1 MMITLSKRT
10 VAAIAGAAIAAG
22 MLALVTGQG
31 AATSAGRVRAEA
43 PAGAAAGVRVVQ
55 DATGTAA
62 QAAAVRY
69 WTPARMAAAVKNA
82 NTHNPGKTVRTVKKR
97 PARKPVSRERRLTRK
112 PPPAPVTP
120 VTPVAPVAPAKPPT
134 PWLTG
139 DTAGEG
145 LRWTHAGAVA
155 ADVGKIFF
163 TLAGDNYVCSGTL
176 VGGGHP
182 DVVLTA
188 AHCVTS
194 TARGGGPQWATNWM
208 FVPGY
213 RDGLRPYG
221 EYTARRFFVTPD
233 WTGLRGGS
241 EQYDVAFVQVAAA
254 TLFGVSGAAEP
265 PPGLPVEFAR
275 AHDAAPPNRAYV
287 FGYPSEPPYSG
298 LYPNYCAGPVTAS
311 GGTAATRCGMTAGD
325 SGGPWLAGFRPRSGN
340 GPVVAVST
348 YKLSGNPRV
357 LYGAVLGPQAR
368 ALYQQAIGLA
378 R

>member
-1 MMITLSKRT
+1 MMMTLSKRI
-10 VAAIAGAAIAAG
+10 VAAIAGAAVAAG
-22 MLALVTGQG
+22 MQALVTGEG
-31 AATSAGRVRAEA
+31 AATFAGRVRAGV
-43 PAGAAAGVRVVQ
+43 PAGVAVVQ
-55 DATGTAA
+55 DATGSAA

-69 WTPARMAAAVKNA
+69 WTPARMAAAVK
-82 NTHNPGKTVRTVKKR
+82 TVKTVKKR
-97 PARKPVSRERRLTRK
+97 PPGKPVSRERRLIRK
-112 PPPAPVTP
+112 PPPPSVTSVTP
-120 VTPVAPVAPAKPPT
+120 VTPPE

-163 TLAGDNYVCSGTL
+163 TLDGDNYVCSGAL

-194 TARGGGPQWATNWM
+194 TAGGGRPQWATNWM
-208 FVPGY
+208 FVPGF
-213 RDGLRPYG
+213 RDGLQPYG

-233 WTGLRGGS
+233 WTGLEGGS
-241 EQYDVAFVQVAAA
+241 EQYDVAFVQVATA
-254 TLFGVSGAAEP
+254 TLYGVSGAAQP
-265 PPGLPVEFAR
+265 PPGLPVEFASTQ
-275 AHDAAPPNRAYV
+275 DAAPPNRAYV

-298 LYPNYCAGPVTAS
+298 LYPDYCAGPVTAS
-311 GGTAATRCGMTAGD
+311 GGSAATPCGMTAGD
-325 SGGPWLAGFRPRSGN
+325 SGGPWLAGFRPRSGS

-348 YKLSGNPRV
+348 YKVSGNPRV

-368 ALYQQAIGLA
+368 ALYEQAVGLA
-378 R
+378 RRSG